1 MAELDPLY
9 DLIGRSAMDVNGSKI
24 GKIGQIYVD
33 DQTDQPKW
41 ITVRTGM
48 FDGRES
54 FAPLDGAHLAGAD
67 LVLAVSKD
75 TVKGAP
81 NLPAGGHL
89 AEADNDALFEYYAAF
104 LAPGTAGE
112 VAGRVGSRQPGSAVN
127 TGDDIIRA
135 EERLHVGTELVQ
147 SGRARLRKYVVTEK
161 VTETVALR
169 HQEVRIEREPITEAN
184 RDAALQRGHLLEEA
198 YEVIL
203 HSERPVVS
211 KEAVPVELVRLTT
224 DTVTGQ
230 QVVNETVRS
239 ERIDGLEIIDG
250 APSVLAEDRHV

>member
-1 MAELDPLY
+1 MAEPDPLY
-9 DLIGRSAMDVNGSKI
+9 DLIGRNAMDVSGHKI
-24 GKIGQIYVD
+24 GKIGQLYVD
-33 DQTDQPKW
+33 DQTDQPQW

-54 FAPLDGAHLAGAD
+54 FAPLDGARIVEGD

-75 TVKGAP
+75 AVKGAP

-89 AEADNDALFEYYAAF
+89 AEADNDALFDYYAAF
-104 LAPGTAGE
+104 LTTAPVVGRPGTRTQDSVGNAGE
-112 VAGRVGSRQPGSAVN
+112 FL
-127 TGDDIIRA
+127 IRS
-135 EERLHVGTELVQ
+135 EERLHVGTERVQ
-147 SGRARLRKYVVTEK
+147 SGRARLRKYVVTET

-169 HQEVRIEREPITEAN
+169 HQEVHIEREPITEAN

-211 KEAVPVELVRLTT
+211 KEVVPVELVRLTT
-224 DTVTGQ
+224 DTVPGQ

-239 ERIDGLEIIDG
+239 ERIDGLEIIAG

>member
-1 MAELDPLY
+1 MAEPDPLY
-9 DLIGRSAMDVNGSKI
+9 DLIGRNAMDASGHKI
-24 GKIGQIYVD
+24 GKIGQLYVD
-33 DQTDQPKW
+33 DQTDQPQW

-54 FAPLDGAHLAGAD
+54 FAPLDGARVVGDD

-75 TVKGAP
+75 AVRGAP

-89 AEADNDALFEYYAAF
+89 AEADNDALFDYYAEF
-104 LAPGTAGE
+104 LTTAPAVRHPAARPSASVGTTGE
-112 VAGRVGSRQPGSAVN
+112 FLVRS
-127 TGDDIIRA
+127 
-135 EERLHVGTELVQ
+135 EERLHVGTERVR

-184 RDAALQRGHLLEEA
+184 RDAALQRGHLVEEA
-198 YEVIL
+198 YEVVL

-211 KEAVPVELVRLTT
+211 KETVPVELVRLTT

-239 ERIDGLEIIDG
+239 ERIDGVELIDG
-250 APSVLAEDRHV
+250 AAGVLAEDRHV